1 MGMSASQARFLSITA
16 RMHDL
21 EYQAQTIDN
30 AKLSLANDANVAY
43 EEYCNG
49 INATKYQLKVIT
61 GGEVDKVDLT
71 YNAIVASG
79 SQPDHPMYIL
89 TDAAS
94 DKIYLPQSVVSGMN
108 NKIPQTLEEF
118 LKIVAQ
124 KYVYSSHGIND
135 NEALQ
140 KLYSDGNANYWTA
153 VYYQLTGYTD
163 DEGNISNGHGFI
175 AISNENANDRQW
187 IQKNVEKGEVII
199 NSMQATR
206 DNVAGKKVNIFA
218 QTNMAVD
225 TNLSITSD
233 DLLISRAAADY
244 ERRVEDINQKEKQ
257 LDLRLTRIQNEHNA
271 LKTEYE
277 TVKELV
283 KKNIERSYKT
293 FNA

>member
-1 MGMSASQARFLSITA
+1 
-16 RMHDL
+16 
-21 EYQAQTIDN
+21 
-30 AKLSLANDANVAY
+30 
-43 EEYCNG
+43 
-49 INATKYQLKVIT
+49 
-61 GGEVDKVDLT
+61 
-71 YNAIVASG
+71 
-79 SQPDHPMYIL
+79 
-89 TDAAS
+89 
-94 DKIYLPQSVVSGMN
+94 
-108 NKIPQTLEEF
+108 
-118 LKIVAQ
+118 
-124 KYVYSSHGIND
+124 
-135 NEALQ
+135 
-140 KLYSDGNANYWTA
+140 
-153 VYYQLTGYTD
+153 
-163 DEGNISNGHGFI
+163 
-175 AISNENANDRQW
+175 
-187 IQKNVEKGEVII
+187 
-199 NSMQATR
+199 MQATR

>member
-21 EYQAQTIDN
+21 EYQAQTIEN
-30 AKLSLANDANVAY
+30 AKLTLSDDMNAAY
-43 EEYCNG
+43 DEYCNG

-71 YNAIVASG
+71 YTTMVASG

-89 TDAAS
+89 TDATT
-94 DKIYLPQSVVSGMN
+94 DNIYLPESVVNGMN
-108 NKIPQTLEEF
+108 NKIPETLNDF
-118 LKIVAQ
+118 LRVVAT
-124 KYVYSSHGIND
+124 KYVYPGQGYTDAEAVSKLSSEG
-135 NEALQ
+135 
-140 KLYSDGNANYWTA
+140 YANYWTA

-163 DEGNISNGHGFI
+163 NEGKISNGHGFV
-175 AISNENANDRQW
+175 AISNENAHDRQW
-187 IQKNVEKGEVII
+187 IQKNVEKGDVII
-199 NSMQATR
+199 NSMQSSR
-206 DNVAGKKVNIFA
+206 DNINNVKVNIFA

-225 TNLSITSD
+225 TNLSIASD
-233 DLLISRAAADY
+233 DLLISRAEANY
-244 ERRVEDINQKEKQ
+244 ERMVENINQKDKQ
-257 LDLRLTRIQNEHNA
+257 LDLRLSRIENEHNA